1 MFFRCIPY
9 HFSNQQNILALIK
22 ENDISKTL
30 ILKKYRREISKIFIE
45 KFRLRVKK
53 EMETSSGYC
62 VVRKEILTRTLTW
75 IVLAISVLALDVI

>member
-1 MFFRCIPY
+1 MY
-9 HFSNQQNILALIK
+9 
-22 ENDISKTL
+22 
-30 ILKKYRREISKIFIE
+30 FI
-45 KFRLRVKK
+45 VKK

>member
-45 KFRLRVKK
+45 KFRLR
-53 EMETSSGYC
+53 
-62 VVRKEILTRTLTW
+62 
-75 IVLAISVLALDVI
+75 D

>member
-62 VVRKEILTRTLTW
+62 VVRKEILTRTLT
-75 IVLAISVLALDVI
+75 

>member
-9 HFSNQQNILALIK
+9 HFSSQQNILALIK

-45 KFRLRVKK
+45 KFRLR
-53 EMETSSGYC
+53 
-62 VVRKEILTRTLTW
+62 
-75 IVLAISVLALDVI
+75 D